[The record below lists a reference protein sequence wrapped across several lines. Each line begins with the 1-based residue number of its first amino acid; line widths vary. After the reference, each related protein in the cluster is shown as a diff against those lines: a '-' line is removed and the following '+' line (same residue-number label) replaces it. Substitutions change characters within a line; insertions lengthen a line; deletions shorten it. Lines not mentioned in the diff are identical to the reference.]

1 MLIFV
6 FMPFLVY
13 FFGMHG
19 VGFGFI
25 KLVDL
30 FKATSYGRLF
40 KFRFDYFQTTA
51 PIDSRKFEDDTY
63 QDRCLQTIIDILS
76 SVYKIAIVII
86 LLLLCVTLGALIA
99 LFALLPSYFLFIQI
113 VIRVTLNWTNKQRIE

>member
-19 VGFGFI
+19 VGFGFV

-30 FKATSYGRLF
+30 FKATSYGRRF
-40 KFRFDYFQTTA
+40 KFRFDYFQQTTT
-51 PIDSRKFEDDTY
+51 IDSRKYEDDTFLE
-63 QDRCLQTIIDILS
+63 RCL
-76 SVYKIAIVII
+76 
-86 LLLLCVTLGALIA
+86 
-99 LFALLPSYFLFIQI
+99 
-113 VIRVTLNWTNKQRIE
+113 

>member
-19 VGFGFI
+19 VGFGFV

-30 FKATSYGRLF
+30 FKATSYGRRF
-40 KFRFDYFQTTA
+40 KFRFDYFQPTRT
-51 PIDSRKFEDDTY
+51 IDSRIYGDDTY
-63 QDRCLQTIIDILS
+63 SERCLQTIIDILS
-76 SVYKIAIVII
+76 SLYKICIVII
-86 LLLLCVTLGALIA
+86 FLMLCVSLGALIA
-99 LFALLPSYFLFIQI
+99 LVALLPSYFLFIQI
-113 VIRVTLNWTNKQRIE
+113 VIRVTLNWSKTNRIE

>member
-19 VGFGFI
+19 VGFGFV

-30 FKATSYGRLF
+30 FKATSYGRRF
-40 KFRFDYFQTTA
+40 KFRFDYFQQATT
-51 PIDSRKFEDDTY
+51 IDSRKYEDDTY
-63 QDRCLQTIIDILS
+63 KERCLSMIIDVLS
-76 SVYKIAIVII
+76 SVYKIGIVII
-86 LLLLCVTLGALIA
+86 FLIFCVSLGALIA
-99 LFALLPSYFLFIQI
+99 LVALLPSYFLFIQI
-113 VIRVTLNWTNKQRIE
+113 VVRVTLNWSKTHRID

>member
-40 KFRFDYFQTTA
+40 KFRFDYFQHMT
-51 PIDSRKFEDDTY
+51 PVDSRKFEDDTY
-63 QDRCLQTIIDILS
+63 QERCLQTIIDILS
-76 SVYKIAIVII
+76 SLYKIAIVII
-86 LLLLCVTLGALIA
+86 LLLLCITLGALIA
-99 LFALLPSYFLFIQI
+99 LVALLPSYFLFIQI
-113 VIRVTLNWTNKQRIE
+113 VIRVTLNWTKKQRIE